1 VRGSAVALVTEIVDW
16 LRPAFS
22 GGGYLIVSVAMFL
35 ESAAFVGLFVP
46 GDVILAVGGVYA
58 ARGALSVPV
67 VIGCGIVFGLL
78 GETTGYLLGRRY
90 GEDLLKRIP
99 LLRRFEHRVDAM
111 REAIRRNGGKSIVI
125 GRFATG
131 VAGTVPF
138 AAGAS
143 DVDPKTFFIYTVPT
157 VSVWAVGVVLLGYVV
172 GNTVETI
179 DRILTTFGGVVIAL
193 VAIALGGTWMFR
205 RLRERRRGA

>member
-1 VRGSAVALVTEIVDW
+1 VRGSAVALVTEVVDW
-16 LRPAFS
+16 LRPAFGS
-22 GGGYLIVSVAMFL
+22 VGYLIVSVAMFV

-58 ARGALSVPV
+58 AKGDLALPV
-67 VIGCGIVFGLL
+67 VIACGIVFGLL

-90 GEDLLKRIP
+90 GDALLERLP
-99 LLRRFEHRVDAM
+99 LHRRFEQRVSAM

-138 AAGAS
+138 AAGVS
-143 DVDPKTFFIYTVPT
+143 DVDPKTFFVYTVPT

-172 GNTVETI
+172 GNNVETI
-179 DRILTTFGGVVIAL
+179 DRVLTTFGGVVLAL
-193 VAIALGGTWMFR
+193 VATAVAGTWAFR
-205 RLRERRRGA
+205 RFRQSRHNA